1 MKADSS
7 LKLTDFRNYQKA
19 RRMCAKIH
27 AHIANQRKDYLDK
40 VTTAIVRNYDVIAI
54 EDLKAKGM
62 MHNHNF
68 ARALANVGWSMF
80 ANMLA
85 YKCAFY
91 GKTLIRVNPAYTSQ
105 TCSICGTVN
114 NRLGYNHYGWL
125 AVREWT
131 CPVCETQHDRDIN
144 AAQNILLS
152 TSNV

>member
-1 MKADSS
+1 M
-7 LKLTDFRNYQKA
+7 
-19 RRMCAKIH
+19 
-27 AHIANQRKDYLDK
+27 
-40 VTTAIVRNYDVIAI
+40 IAI

-144 AAQNILLS
+144 AAQNILLNAL
-152 TSNV
+152 NV